1 MSERFNMESQKL
13 VSHLT
18 EYFRKSLTN
27 LGKLSCSKE
36 DLKRVANEK
45 DSGWRESNV
54 FIWATITEYHRL
66 GRL

>member
-1 MSERFNMESQKL
+1 MESQKL

-45 DSGWRESNV
+45 DSGWREGNV